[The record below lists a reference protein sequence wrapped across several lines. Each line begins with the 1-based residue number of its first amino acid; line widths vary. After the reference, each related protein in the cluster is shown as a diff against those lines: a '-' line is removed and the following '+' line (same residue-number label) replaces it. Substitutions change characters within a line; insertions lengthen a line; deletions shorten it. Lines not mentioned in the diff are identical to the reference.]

1 MQDSENNSALRLGDI
16 EDREGKP
23 RNDGSANLTMNEF
36 EYLGI
41 QLDGPED

>member
-1 MQDSENNSALRLGDI
+1 MQDSENNGALRLGDI

-23 RNDGSANLTMNEF
+23 RNDGSANLAMNGL

-41 QLDGPED
+41 QLNGPEG